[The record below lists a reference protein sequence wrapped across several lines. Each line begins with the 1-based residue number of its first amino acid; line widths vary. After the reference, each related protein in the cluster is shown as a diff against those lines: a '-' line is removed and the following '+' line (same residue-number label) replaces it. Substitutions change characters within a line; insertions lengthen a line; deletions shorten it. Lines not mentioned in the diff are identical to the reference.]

1 MYKVVI
7 AEDESIIRCGLAGLL
22 DWAAFDCEIVFLA
35 EDGMQAL
42 KYMEENPVDILITDI
57 KMPHMGGLDLIEN
70 AKSISSDM
78 ITLIISGY
86 SDFEYAKTAIHY
98 GVSGYL
104 MKPVEEEQLRDALN
118 KAVSAL
124 KLRTQQ
130 AVVQQDMLQIKE
142 KNRRLRREKI
152 LNTLLFANGQPPSIP
167 EELGITPELYYCVFL
182 FELMSDMIVSA
193 RNVWEMIGKEYK
205 NVALI
210 DMQHNLITAVVF
222 GESPDY
228 VSESVKDFQYYLLEN
243 IGKKHA
249 MNEGAGDIRQG
260 FDGLRSSLKRA
271 VVNFNLGQAS
281 TRLNHIA
288 GQTGEIDV
296 REKCNK
302 ILSYIL
308 QKKDGLPEYLD
319 LIEEDLLMTGTQC
332 IKNADVLLSGV
343 YAQSIAALLSRRTNV
358 SAETLLGLHKTYDRA
373 TRSVELRK
381 KIQLL
386 QELLCDVSELMVME
400 PDSKGKWGREINQA
414 IAYIEK
420 NYYKGSM
427 DVGEIAE
434 HVGMNPRY
442 FSMVFKDKVGKSV
455 MKYLID
461 YRVKIAKQLLLDKD
475 LKAYQVA
482 EMVGY
487 DNYPYFSTMF
497 QKVTGENPTAYLER
511 VSNFVRDSEMPSDME
526 KDA

>member
-1 MYKVVI
+1 MIMYKVVI
-7 AEDESIIRCGLAGLL
+7 AEDESIIRCGLARLL
-22 DWAAFDCEIVFLA
+22 DWASFDCEIVFLA
-35 EDGMQAL
+35 EDGIQAL
-42 KYMEENPVDILITDI
+42 KYITENPVDILITDI
-57 KMPHMGGLDLIEN
+57 KMPHMSGLDLIEN
-70 AKSISSDM
+70 AKSISPDI
-78 ITLIISGY
+78 ITFIISGY

-104 MKPVEEEQLRDALN
+104 MKPVEEEQLRDALD
-118 KAVSAL
+118 KAVLAL

-130 AVVQQDMLQIKE
+130 AVAQQNMLQIEE
-142 KNRRLRREKI
+142 KNRRLRREKLI
-152 LNTLLFANGQPPSIP
+152 NSLLFSNRETPSVQ
-167 EELGITPELYYCVFL
+167 EELGITPEFYYCVFL
-182 FELMSDMIVSA
+182 FELTSDMIISA
-193 RNVWEMIGKEYK
+193 RNVREMIGNEYDDI
-205 NVALI
+205 ALI
-210 DMQHNLITAVVF
+210 DIRHNLFAAVVF
-222 GESPDY
+222 GKTSHN
-228 VSESVKDFQYYLLEN
+228 VSEAMNDFQHHLREN
-243 IGKKHA
+243 VGKKHV
-249 MNEGAGDIRQG
+249 MNEGTGDIQQG
-260 FDGLRSSLKRA
+260 FDGMRSSLKKA
-271 VVNFNLGQAS
+271 VVNFNLEQAS
-281 TRLNHIA
+281 TRLNHIV

-302 ILSYIL
+302 ILSYVL
-308 QKKDGLPEYLD
+308 QKKEGLPEYLD
-319 LIEEDLLMTGTQC
+319 LVEEDLLMTGAQC

-386 QELLCDVSELMVME
+386 QELLRDVSELME

-427 DVGEIAE
+427 DVSEIAE
-434 HVGMNPRY
+434 YVGMNPRY

-511 VSNFVRDSEMPSDME
+511 VSNFARDAETTDDAE
-526 KDA
+526 KDS